1 MSQLLISRLNKL
13 EQIQEAQNLP
23 EIHIFNESDWAQ
35 CKQQV
40 ESLEK
45 GESVLVKIHDK
56 KIKIQEKDTIINI
69 VKKQIQ
75 SDEISFLDDTVGGMA
90 E

>member
-23 EIHIFNESDWAQ
+23 EIHIFNESDWEQ

-56 KIKIQEKDTIINI
+56 EIKIQEKDTIINI
-69 VKKQIQ
+69 VKKRIKNN
-75 SDEISFLDDTVGGMA
+75 DISFPDKVVGGMA

>member
-23 EIHIFNESDWAQ
+23 EIHIFNKLDWKQ

-56 KIKIQEKDTIINI
+56 EIKIQEKDTIINI

-75 SDEISFLDDTVGGMA
+75 SDEISFSDEIVGGMA